1 MESEQSQQ
9 NDIST
14 LLETWQ
20 IPKVIFETFRSELK
34 LIFAVLYPDKVNR
47 FKDYWKLFME
57 HLFELKKAEI
67 QSEENKKNEF
77 MSLCSLD
84 TEDQKLLM
92 ELTLLINIIPPKGRV
107 YKTGKF
113 CTQECLDSNTSMIIV
128 ENSGD
133 INTHHTE
140 ANRKLMFNLTLF
152 FLEPCKKS
160 AKHILSLTILAFG
173 NNSFHMKTRVAA
185 ASGGAAYIVWLS
197 GPSPPVHLSAPGSI
211 LQRRPRRDPL
221 A

>member
-1 MESEQSQQ
+1 MTVLIIMIFMMIDLLLSILAQCLFYYTHCLLPC
-9 NDIST
+9 NLPIS
-14 LLETWQ
+14 LAGFYNL
-20 IPKVIFETFRSELK
+20 KHYFIFRLK
-34 LIFAVLYPDKVNR
+34 LIFAVLYPDKLNR
-47 FKDYWKLFME
+47 FKDYWKLFMKN
-57 HLFELKKAEI
+57 LIELKKEEI

-92 ELTLLINIIPPKGRV
+92 ELTLLINIVPPKGRV

-160 AKHILSLTILAFG
+160 AKHILSLTIL
-173 NNSFHMKTRVAA
+173 
-185 ASGGAAYIVWLS
+185 
-197 GPSPPVHLSAPGSI
+197 
-211 LQRRPRRDPL
+211 
-221 A
+221 